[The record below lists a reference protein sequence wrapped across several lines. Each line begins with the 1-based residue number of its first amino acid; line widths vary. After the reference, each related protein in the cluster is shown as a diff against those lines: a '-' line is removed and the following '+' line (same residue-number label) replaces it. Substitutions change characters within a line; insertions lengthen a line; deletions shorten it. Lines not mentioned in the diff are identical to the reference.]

1 MQDSMS
7 VNAEVRVTIP
17 QLYWAEQA
25 DNGQKEDSYAVSE
38 WQQQ

>member
-1 MQDSMS
+1 MYYSMS

-25 DNGQKEDSYAVSE
+25 DNGQEDS
-38 WQQQ
+38 